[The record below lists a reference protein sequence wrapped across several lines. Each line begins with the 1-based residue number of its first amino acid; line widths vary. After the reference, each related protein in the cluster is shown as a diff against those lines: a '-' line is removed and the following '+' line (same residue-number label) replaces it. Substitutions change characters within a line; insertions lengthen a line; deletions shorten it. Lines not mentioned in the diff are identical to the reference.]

1 MTLLLETSINLTQ
14 KQLIMVT
21 VTSFDKRMSEDG
33 RVFFTLTIQGGVEI
47 VQSANGKS
55 YFTARK
61 TSIPSTFDEH
71 ICESMIGMQLP
82 GDVER
87 IECEEYE
94 YVNKET
100 GEVIT
105 LHHTYNYVPEE
116 KKQVEKSVFQPALA
130 PFSMN
135 GQSVFAQA

>member
-1 MTLLLETSINLTQ
+1 MNIHKLSILFVLKKNKSRNNGTAPIQCRLTYNQ
-14 KQLIMVT
+14 KRKQFATGQFINP
-21 VTSFDKRMSEDG
+21 DYW
-33 RVFFTLTIQGGVEI
+33 
-47 VQSANGKS
+47 KS
-55 YFTARK
+55 TARK

-116 KKQVEKSVFQPALA
+116 KKQAEKSVFQPAFA